1 MKSANYIPLHLL
13 VGQIIGIMI
22 GFSISLKIEFL
33 ISFIILIISILS
45 VIFIISRRKLIKDT
59 YFAIFTFLLF
69 ITVGILSSYI
79 TTNKNHK
86 THYTSFLSESNAA
99 ILVIDNVL
107 KNNNY
112 YYNYNASVTTI
123 NTKKCTGKIRL
134 SVFKDSLSKSFDVG
148 NIVYL
153 NTVLDSVSSPKNP
166 YEFNF
171 KEYLAKQQIY
181 HQITV
186 KSDEVFLLETNKTSL
201 KHLAY
206 KLRNTIKNKLVFHGL
221 KGDELSVTEAL
232 LLGQRQHIS
241 EEIIENYQ
249 NAGAVH
255 ILALSGLHIG
265 IILLM
270 LNFMLK
276 PLLKLPHGKIIRLII
291 TVVLLWAYAILAGLS
306 PSIVRAVTM
315 FTAVAFALVN
325 DESLKSTGTYRIL
338 IVSAFVLL
346 LINPYYLT
354 DVGFQLSYLA
364 VFFIVW
370 LQPLFN
376 KLWKPRYKIIR
387 YFWNILTVSFAAQ
400 IGVLPLSIYYF
411 HQFPGLFF
419 ITNLLILPTLG
430 IILGL
435 GFISIILAF
444 FDLLP
449 TFLVHLY
456 EMIIK
461 LMNSVVDWVAHQE
474 VFLFQNLQLSSL
486 ALFVCYVAII
496 FFFLWISNKKSFY
509 LNVAM
514 LMFISFQMILIHKKY
529 THQTYDEFVIF
540 NTSKNSV
547 LGSKRGLSFTI
558 NYASDSINL
567 QNKNFIKTYLTN
579 TKSIY
584 KTSQKNNHNIYYFN
598 DKNLLIVDSLGVYQL
613 KDFKPT
619 YVLLT
624 NSPTINLERLINTLH
639 PELII
644 ADASNYKSYVRL
656 WQKTCKNHNIKFHYT
671 VTNGAFV
678 ERFYK

>member
-33 ISFIILIISILS
+33 ILFIVLITSIL
-45 VIFIISRRKLIKDT
+45 VAFFFISRRKLIKDI
-59 YFAIFTFLLF
+59 YFTIFTFLLF
-69 ITVGILSSYI
+69 ITIGIFSCYI

-86 THYTSFLSESNAA
+86 THYTNFLSESNTAT
-99 ILVIDNVL
+99 LVIDDVL
-107 KNNNY
+107 KSNDY
-112 YYNYNASVTTI
+112 YYNYNASVVTI
-123 NTKKCTGKIRL
+123 NTKPCTGKIRL
-134 SVFKDSLSKSFDVG
+134 SVFKDSLSKPFDVG
-148 NIVYL
+148 NTFYL
-153 NTVLDSVSSPKNP
+153 KTVFDSVSSPKNP

-171 KEYLAKQQIY
+171 KAYLAKQQIY

-206 KLRNTIKNKLVFHGL
+206 RLRNTIKNKLVLHGL
-221 KGDELSVTEAL
+221 TGDELSVTEAL

-270 LNFMLK
+270 LNFVLK
-276 PLLKLPHGKIIRLII
+276 PFLKLPHGKIIRLII
-291 TVVLLWAYAILAGLS
+291 TVILLWAYAILAGFS

-315 FTAVAFALVN
+315 FTAVAFALLN
-325 DESLKSTGTYRIL
+325 DESLKSAGTYRIL

-370 LQPLFN
+370 LQPMLS
-376 KLWKPRYKIIR
+376 KLWRPRYKIVR

-400 IGVLPLSIYYF
+400 LGVLQLSIYYF

-419 ITNLLILPTLG
+419 ITNLLILPALG

-456 EMIIK
+456 EMVIK
-461 LMNSVVDWVAHQE
+461 LMNSIVDWVAHQE
-474 VFLFQNLQLSSL
+474 AFLFQNLQLSSL
-486 ALFVCYVAII
+486 ALFVCYATIV
-496 FFFLWISNKKSFY
+496 FFFVWISNKKSFY
-509 LNVAM
+509 LKVAM
-514 LMFISFQMILIHKKY
+514 FMFIGFQVILIHEKY
-529 THQTYDEFVIF
+529 THQTYEELVVF
-540 NTSKNSV
+540 NSSKNSV
-547 LGSKRGLSFTI
+547 LGSKKGRSFTVS
-558 NYASDSINL
+558 YTSDSINL

-584 KTSQKNNHNIYYFN
+584 KTSKNINIQHFN
-598 DKNLLIVDSLGVYQL
+598 NKNLLIVDSLGVYQL
-613 KDFKPT
+613 KDFNPT
-619 YVLLT
+619 YVLLI
-624 NSPTINLERLINTLH
+624 NSPNINLERLINTLH

-644 ADASNYKSYVRL
+644 ADASNYKSYVKL